1 MVSWPLTP
9 AETYVNPTFS
19 LYPAAWHGIISVR
32 GMLALRQVTAAPFSI
47 IACNPSLF
55 LTTLPKFLMNF
66 QQPVRR
72 CTLTIPFLL

>member
-9 AETYVNPTFS
+9 TKIYVNPTFT
-19 LYPAAWHGIISVR
+19 LYPAARHGIISVR
-32 GMLALRQVTAAPFSI
+32 GRLALWQVTAAPFST

-55 LTTLPKFLMNF
+55 LTTLPKLLMDF

-72 CTLTIPFLL
+72 CTLAVLFLL